1 MICTTACYSAGR
13 NSNVTPT
20 SSRSTRKRKTAA
32 TATTIVEYPSSD
44 CEIALQN
51 YQIHRCDLSDL
62 IRGGGVAMYV
72 SCALPCRR
80 IHLLDPSTTD
90 FEHLCLETKQ
100 HRLGTKIF
108 FIIIY
113 RPPNSNPDFCMSL
126 EKMIDVSTSTYN
138 EVIVVGDFSVDL
150 ITVKGSCR
158 LSTIF
163 QDAGMEQIISAS
175 TPTRVT
181 RYSAPLLDHV
191 YVTHPEQIIESPY
204 MSQYMDQ
211 VTIIRCASY
220 TGLVARNHQNRIM
233 TLLNTELQE
242 FWQG

>member
-1 MICTTACYSAGR
+1 M
-13 NSNVTPT
+13 TPT

-72 SCALPCRR
+72 SCTLPCRR

-90 FEHLCLETKQ
+90 LEHLCLETKQ

-220 TGLVARNHQNRIM
+220 TGLVALNHQNRIM
-233 TLLNTELQE
+233 TPLNKELQE

>member
-1 MICTTACYSAGR
+1 M
-13 NSNVTPT
+13 
-20 SSRSTRKRKTAA
+20 

-62 IRGGGVAMYV
+62 IRGGSVAMYV

-80 IHLLDPSTTD
+80 IHMLDPSTTD
-90 FEHLCLETKQ
+90 FEHLCLRTKQ

-108 FIIIY
+108 SIIIY
-113 RPPNSNPDFCMSL
+113 HPPNSNADCCMSL

-138 EVIVVGDFSVDL
+138 EVIVVGYLNVDL
-150 ITVKGSCR
+150 TTVKGSCR

-181 RYSAPLLDHV
+181 
-191 YVTHPEQIIESPY
+191 Q
-204 MSQYMDQ
+204 
-211 VTIIRCASY
+211 
-220 TGLVARNHQNRIM
+220 
-233 TLLNTELQE
+233 
-242 FWQG
+242 